1 MSARPRDAV
10 WNRAAIDFPLHMKS
24 HRRLNLILLVYSITM
39 LIVTVLAGNHGDIT
53 PDLVQALFFG
63 VLEIISRLF
72 SAYATDALSR
82 PPIVNYREPELVV
95 PVRATD
101 GVASLA
107 ESAFVLPPLHY
118 RDHIEHGVQEIEEH
132 FVMRQNPLEENYHE
146 AEVVVQA
153 TDDVASLTD
162 TDKSEFVLPHVHYRD
177 RIEHS
182 VQKIEERFV
191 TRQNSLEENYRPMTR
206 DSFIIGFPN
215 PAGDIP
221 L

>member
-10 WNRAAIDFPLHMKS
+10 WNRAARDFPLHMKS

-95 PVRATD
+95 PVQATD
-101 GVASLA
+101 DVASLA
-107 ESAFVLPPLHY
+107 DTDKCAFVLPHVHY
-118 RDHIEHGVQEIEEH
+118 RDHIEHGVQ
-132 FVMRQNPLEENYHE
+132 
-146 AEVVVQA
+146 
-153 TDDVASLTD
+153 
-162 TDKSEFVLPHVHYRD
+162 
-177 RIEHS
+177 
-182 VQKIEERFV
+182 KIDERFV
-191 TRQNSLEENYRPMTR
+191 TWQNSLEENYRPMTR